1 MNEFIVEA
9 GPYKGC
15 IMRIKG
21 GSITYQ
27 QRPLPAE
34 TPSKPDP
41 PPMKLAT
48 GIAQP
53 DSPINKGGT
62 LDSVKHSKDTRG
74 IEELAVIDEEP
85 ESEDELLGLEKL
97 LTHPGLSVIT
107 RNKLIKHLEETELLE
122 HQVFTFYETVVE
134 ALLKKKTFKASIELA
149 TKGL

>member
-27 QRPLPAE
+27 PQPAE

-53 DSPINKGGT
+53 DSPINKGG
-62 LDSVKHSKDTRG
+62 
-74 IEELAVIDEEP
+74 LAVIDEEP

>member
-1 MNEFIVEA
+1 MNEFLVEA

-15 IMRIKG
+15 IMKIKG
-21 GSITYQ
+21 GCITY
-27 QRPLPAE
+27 RPGPAE

-41 PPMKLAT
+41 PPMELAT

-53 DSPINKGGT
+53 DSPINKGG
-62 LDSVKHSKDTRG
+62 L
-74 IEELAVIDEEP
+74 EVIDEDP

-122 HQVFTFYETVVE
+122 HQVFPFYETVVE

-149 TKGL
+149 NKGL

>member
-1 MNEFIVEA
+1 MNEFLVEA

-15 IMRIKG
+15 IMSIKR
-21 GSITYQ
+21 GSITY
-27 QRPLPAE
+27 RPQPK
-34 TPSKPDP
+34 KPDP

-53 DSPINKGGT
+53 DSPINKGG
-62 LDSVKHSKDTRG
+62 
-74 IEELAVIDEEP
+74 LAVIDEEP

-149 TKGL
+149 NKGL